1 MPGREELVEYLQKL
15 AEGPIRRTP
24 IDPHRLGW
32 ATGLEFEEAKA
43 EEQLFYCFPPY
54 PARLDGKNYM
64 EGQIITIK
72 FDDNLVSLWDMAEGE
87 GTILYDRVVK
97 NRNNG
102 TIYGAT
108 WAIDPEQ
115 GNCLSFDGVDDYVL
129 VPHHASLAVDYL
141 TLEAWIY
148 MTGTAAYRLVAG
160 KVNSTDTR
168 FYFLR
173 RHTDDRIVWSL
184 RTPLQSADLLT
195 VCPLETKEWYH
206 IAGTWDGTY
215 ARIYVNGTLNNEMT
229 AAFGPIAPEDRD
241 FMIGALYYAATWY
254 WDGLIDEVR
263 IYNRALDADTIAKH
277 AQRNYWNQDYVWG

>member
-72 FDDNLVSLWDMAEGE
+72 FDDNLVSLWDMAEGK
-87 GTILYDRVVK
+87 GNILYDRVVK

-108 WAIDPEQ
+108 WVVDPEL
-115 GNCLSFDGVDDYVL
+115 GNCLSFDGVDDYVNL
-129 VPHHASLAVDYL
+129 GIPTTLYQGLAEI
-141 TLEAWIY
+141 TLEFEVFLEQFQEQGSVNWHNY
-148 MTGTAAYRLVAG
+148 VPYGVHLRGDG
-160 KVNSTDTR
+160 KVAWVSEHSDGSQWLPTDT
-168 FYFLR
+168 
-173 RHTDDRIVWSL
+173 
-184 RTPLQSADLLT
+184 PLSTGRWQ
-195 VCPLETKEWYH
+195 H
-206 IAGTWDGTY
+206 IAITYKVGTIDLKAFLNGIEVGIQQPYRFGSLTPPTYPFYIGT
-215 ARIYVNGTLNNEMT
+215 RWVNFEH
-229 AAFGPIAPEDRD
+229 F
-241 FMIGALYYAATWY
+241 F
-254 WDGLIDEVR
+254 GLISRVR
-263 IYNRALDADTIAKH
+263 IYNRALSADIIAKH